1 MLPRVRRLIAL
12 QRELVAG
19 GPPPAGAGGPP
30 PQVVEME
37 QLGKQVGLLGSLLNL
52 AVVII
57 LVLMVFKP
65 GM

>member
-1 MLPRVRRLIAL
+1 
-12 QRELVAG
+12 
-19 GPPPAGAGGPP
+19 
-30 PQVVEME
+30 ME